1 MYRQHICISRICH
14 ISRVY
19 ITAPMQTQY
28 REELYITYLI
38 SGVLTTG
45 VNYLL
50 YAGFLAMQ
58 IPYLAANSV
67 AWSGAVLT
75 AYILNRRVV
84 FHSEK
89 HVAGELASFA
99 ALRFITLIVESVL
112 LWLLISQ
119 LDTAAFPAKLAV
131 SVITVIG
138 NYVLCKFGIFKKE
151 VVNHG

>member
-1 MYRQHICISRICH
+1 MH
-14 ISRVY
+14 
-19 ITAPMQTQY
+19 
-28 REELYITYLI
+28 
-38 SGVLTTG
+38 
-45 VNYLL
+45 
-50 YAGFLAMQ
+50 
-58 IPYLAANSV
+58 IPYLAANSA
-67 AWSGAVLT
+67 AWAGAVLT
-75 AYILNRRVV
+75 AYILNRRLV

-99 ALRFITLIVESVL
+99 TLRFVTLIVENVL

>member
-1 MYRQHICISRICH
+1 MKIK
-14 ISRVY
+14 
-19 ITAPMQTQY
+19 
-28 REELYITYLI
+28 RELITYLI
-38 SGVLTTG
+38 SGVLITG

-99 ALRFITLIVESVL
+99 ALRFITLIVENVL
-112 LWLLISQ
+112 LCNIYDGSSG
-119 LDTAAFPAKLAV
+119 A
-131 SVITVIG
+131 
-138 NYVLCKFGIFKKE
+138 N
-151 VVNHG
+151 

>member
-1 MYRQHICISRICH
+1 MKIE
-14 ISRVY
+14 
-19 ITAPMQTQY
+19 
-28 REELYITYLI
+28 RELITYLI

-99 ALRFITLIVESVL
+99 ALRFITLIVENVL